1 MEKIVLIHGTGH
13 GPESWDRTASLLP
26 AGWEILRPGLSA
38 ILGGREAS
46 FENLREAFEG
56 CCAGIEG
63 RLHLCG
69 LSLGGVL
76 ALDYALAFPG
86 RVRSLVLIG
95 TPHRVPKAAFAL
107 QSLIFR
113 LLPGSAFKGMAF
125 GKRDS
130 LALGR
135 SLKSLDF
142 TGRLGGL
149 ACPALVLCGKKD
161 RANLAS
167 AEYLARSLK
176 NAELRLIP
184 GAGHVVNEEAPEALA
199 EILTGFY
206 RARG

>member
-1 MEKIVLIHGTGH
+1 MDRIILLHGTGH
-13 GPESWDRTASLLP
+13 GPESWDRTAALLP
-26 AGWEILRPGLSA
+26 SDWETLRPGLSA
-38 ILGGREAS
+38 LLGGREAS
-46 FENLREAFEG
+46 FENLRAALEAY
-56 CCAGIEG
+56 CAGIEG
-63 RLHLCG
+63 PLHLCG
-69 LSLGGVL
+69 LSLGGIL
-76 ALDYALAFPG
+76 ALDYALRRPEKAK
-86 RVRSLVLIG
+86 SLVLIG